1 MGFFVAYLAYLLVNS
16 RRVRS
21 QMTRVADANTAAIRE
36 NTDAVREHTEV
47 LRQYL
52 AQKASDAR

>member
-1 MGFFVAYLAYLLVNS
+1 
-16 RRVRS
+16 
-21 QMTRVADANTAAIRE
+21 MTIVADANTAAIRE

-52 AQKASDAR
+52 AQKASDI